1 MSERPATPNA
11 DPPLRQWD
19 DLGEEE
25 QTALL
30 IEYGYHLEQLP
41 PTCDL
46 RTKVERLE
54 QWLLG
59 RRIRYQHED

>member
-11 DPPLRQWD
+11 GPQLREWN
-19 DLGEEE
+19 DLSVEE

-30 IEYGYHLEQLP
+30 IEYGDHLEQLP

-46 RTKVERLE
+46 RTKVERLS
-54 QWLLG
+54 QWLQG
-59 RRIRYQHED
+59 RGIRYKG